1 MQRVALYA
9 LVGIA
14 NTAVDGLVYLAL
26 TRMLD
31 VRPIAANA
39 AGFMAGALHSY
50 VANGKLT
57 FRARMQ
63 PLLSAGM
70 AARFAAVTAACL
82 SVSTATIAAGLTVL
96 PDLAAK
102 AIALVVTMLVG
113 YWLNGTIVYVGRR
126 SSGMSK

>member
-14 NTAVDGLVYLAL
+14 NTAVDFLVYLAL

-31 VRPIAANA
+31 IGPMAANA

-57 FRARMQ
+57 FRDRMQ
-63 PLLSAGM
+63 PLLSAGL
-70 AARFAAVTAACL
+70 AVRFAGVTATCL
-82 SVSTATIAAGLTVL
+82 SVSTATIAAALTVL
-96 PDLAAK
+96 PDVAAK
-102 AIALVVTMLVG
+102 AVALVVTLVVG
-113 YWLNGTIVYVGRR
+113 CWLNGALVYIGRR
-126 SSGMSK
+126 SSA